1 MSEQR
6 DSLADD
12 VRVAT
17 VAAQDLVEKRAST
30 QRDLSQ
36 ASAELSR
43 ARDQLRDLE
52 TAGERE
58 RSRLE
63 AQRNQMLA
71 SIDAESSA
79 MRERLAAE
87 QRAARAA
94 IDDGEASLEYQT
106 SALADRAQRIDES
119 AKRLADRD
127 AELQERELQ
136 FEGQI
141 RDITR
146 SLKEREVKLRQ
157 AEDMAAQH
165 LGREKALL
173 EKEEAVSTR
182 EAAVKQ
188 AQKEVEEKSAD
199 LQAKDAAIAEERRR
213 LEQMAASQSA
223 REAATAAEHDS
234 REKKLVLREQEL
246 DSATQRFEELC
257 AEQVDAE
264 EEAHAKLLAEAQ
276 ALQVASD
283 EARARAE
290 HAAAEE
296 SAARARLS
304 ELRQQ
309 IQEVESGRLHAVAA
323 KEKAEADAVDARR
336 RNQAVLES
344 NAAAEEALAR
354 RAKDLETLSEK
365 LRVRQSELDEE
376 ADQLGQL
383 AEDLAGRE
391 AVSRFFLIF
400 FFEYRS

>member
-1 MSEQR
+1 
-6 DSLADD
+6 
-12 VRVAT
+12 
-17 VAAQDLVEKRAST
+17 
-30 QRDLSQ
+30 
-36 ASAELSR
+36 
-43 ARDQLRDLE
+43 
-52 TAGERE
+52 
-58 RSRLE
+58 
-63 AQRNQMLA
+63 MLA

-182 EAAVKQ
+182 EVAVKQ
-188 AQKEVEEKSAD
+188 AQKELEEKSAEF
-199 LQAKDAAIAEERRR
+199 QAKDAAIAEERRR

-264 EEAHAKLLAEAQ
+264 EEAHSKLLAEAQ

-296 SAARARLS
+296 SAARVRLS

-323 KEKAEADAVDARR
+323 KEKAEADAIDARR

-365 LRVRQSELDEE
+365 LRVRQSDLDEE

-391 AVSRFFLIF
+391 AVSRFFYFLSIEIKLF
-400 FFEYRS
+400 AGTESL